1 MYRHPALTCAASSQ
15 PPAGHGPEWDPREV
29 SLESPWPIPHHEYYS
44 PYGPSLDSGSDSLAP
59 FCLYSINSS
68 MAPTTWFPSVCLE
81 TSSFV
86 RHFPALQGY
95 PLHSISLGL
104 LRPVAG
110 PLPLGVILPSPV
122 SQLLCTHCYCY
133 AGAKYNPPSGSI
145 HVSRAFGDAEASRDT
160 A

>member
-1 MYRHPALTCAASSQ
+1 M
-15 PPAGHGPEWDPREV
+15 
-29 SLESPWPIPHHEYYS
+29 
-44 PYGPSLDSGSDSLAP
+44 DSGSDSLAP
-59 FCLYSINSS
+59 FCLHSINSS
-68 MAPTTWFPSVCLE
+68 MAPTTLFPSVL
-81 TSSFV
+81 SFV
-86 RHFPALQGY
+86 HHFPALQGY
-95 PLHSISLGL
+95 QLHPISLSL

-110 PLPLGVILPSPV
+110 PFPLGVVLPSPV